1 MRVRRGLES
10 DIDWLLGELNE
21 FAEFLD
27 TSKKLYADD
36 EVYAR
41 NLLTGFI
48 QKHFVLVAE
57 KPDGTRVGFIA
68 GYVMPHM
75 FNPALQVLA
84 EIWWWVN
91 PAHRKTRAGLM
102 LLEAYTRW
110 GKENCDLVTM
120 CIETITP
127 VNERCL
133 TKRGYRL
140 HERSYILETE

>member
-1 MRVRRGLES
+1 MLVRRATTA

-21 FAEFLD
+21 FADFLD

-36 EVYAR
+36 EAYGR
-41 NLLTGFI
+41 NLLTNFI
-48 QKHFVLVAE
+48 EKHFVLVAE
-57 KPDGTRVGFIA
+57 RDGARVGFIA

-75 FNPALQVLA
+75 FNPKLRVLA

-91 PAHRKTRAGLM
+91 PAHRKTRAALM
-102 LLEAYTRW
+102 LLNEYTKW

-120 CIETITP
+120 AVETITP

-140 HERSYILETE
+140 HERSYLLEIE